1 MCFYYYF
8 YIFHIRLKNNKFEKF
23 KVDIYILQI
32 ISLWYLIFNI
42 VCLFILFPR
51 PMNSNI
57 FCRLSYKKMLSLWH
71 KSCLFV
77 IIPFLNIIIIDDINN
92 NYYMINMTKIKYK
105 TLVKLKDMY
114 LQPGKQLI
122 YKTR

>member
-8 YIFHIRLKNNKFEKF
+8 YIFHIRLQNNKFEKF

-42 VCLFILFPR
+42 ICLFILFPR

-57 FCRLSYKKMLSLWH
+57 FCRLSYKKMLSSLWH
-71 KSCLFV
+71 KSCSFV
-77 IIPFLNIIIIDDINN
+77 IIPFLIIIIIDDINN
-92 NYYMINMTKIKYK
+92 NNIIIIIT
-105 TLVKLKDMY
+105 
-114 LQPGKQLI
+114 
-122 YKTR
+122 